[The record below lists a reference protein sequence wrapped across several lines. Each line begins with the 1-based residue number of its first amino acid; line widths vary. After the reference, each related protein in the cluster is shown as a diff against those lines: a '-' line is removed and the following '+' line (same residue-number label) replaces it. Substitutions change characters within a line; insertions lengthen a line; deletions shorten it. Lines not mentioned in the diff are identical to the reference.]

1 MKIATVK
8 PIPAV
13 LPVAA
18 RSDLLAPFGN
28 SAMFNFAAAIVV
40 AKIPIGFPATN
51 PKKIPQAITDWVAW
65 LKVSE
70 LTTTPV
76 LAKAKIGTQKNALYG

>member
-1 MKIATVK
+1 M
-8 PIPAV
+8 PAV

-18 RSDLLAPFGN
+18 RSDLLAPLGK
-28 SAMFNFAAAIVV
+28 SAIFNFEAAMVV
-40 AKIPIGFPATN
+40 AKIPIGFPATS
-51 PKKIPQAITDWVAW
+51 PKKIPQAITDLLAW

-76 LAKAKIGTQKNALYG
+76 FAKAKIGTQKNALYG